1 MYVIT
6 IDNKT
11 YKTVS
16 AWSEM
21 KLKDAEAV
29 FNIVMPEKLRDYYNL
44 LLSNDDDKQK
54 KLAELIFTKQEL
66 EKDFPLFYGQV
77 ICALSDVP
85 DRKMQFVKRISREE
99 IYRFKSGDGVSC
111 MSVVMGVMKEPFDFK
126 PKGLKS
132 FEWQG
137 ETLLMPETRKIL
149 GIERPLANE
158 SAITFCES
166 ADLLI
171 NSEKVEQGKYK
182 SMANIIAILCRPK
195 DEQYDEAKSLKR
207 ADTMGE
213 LSMDIVWEIFFCLS
227 SAYNMLGDTLLT
239 YLRELES
246 TKQKQPLIRELKN
259 MAGMVIC

>member
-1 MYVIT
+1 MYIIT

-29 FNIVMPEKLRDYYNL
+29 FNIVMPQRLRDYYNL

-54 KLAELIFTKQEL
+54 KLAELIFTKEEL

-85 DRKMQFVKRISREE
+85 AEKMQYVKKISREE
-99 IYRFKSGDGVSC
+99 IYRYKSADGVSC
-111 MSVVMGVMKEPFDFK
+111 MSVVMGLIKEPFDFK

-137 ETLLMPETRKIL
+137 ETLLMPETKKIL
-149 GIERPLANE
+149 GIERPLSGE

-171 NSEKVEQGKYK
+171 NSEKIEQGKYK
-182 SMANIIAILCRPK
+182 SMANIISILCRP
-195 DEQYDEAKSLKR
+195 EGEEYDESKSLKR
-207 ADTMGE
+207 AETMGK
-213 LSMDIVWEIFFCLS
+213 LSMDIVWEVFFCLS
-227 SAYNMLGDTLLT
+227 SAYNILGDVLLT
-239 YLRELES
+239 YLRELKLTE
-246 TKQKQPLIRELKN
+246 QRQPLIQELKN
-259 MAGMVIC
+259 TAGMVIC